1 MNETPQSFESWAI
14 VEVMGHKKYAGLV
27 TEQVIGGQS
36 FVRVDVP
43 AIHDD
48 NPDERRE
55 KFCKLFGSGSI
66 YCITPVSEDVA
77 RAMVLQLA
85 ERPIPIFELR
95 NLQNRQVP
103 ATLGFYD
110 DAGDDHD
117 FDPPDFG

>member
-43 AIHDD
+43 EIHDD

-55 KFCKLFGSGSI
+55 PFCKLFGAGSI
-66 YCITPVSEDVA
+66 YCITPVSEEVA
-77 RAMVLQLA
+77 RRMVLQLA

-95 NLQNRQVP
+95 NLQNRQVQP
-103 ATLGFYD
+103 ALGFYD
-110 DAGDDHD
+110 EDDD
-117 FDPPDFG
+117 EDEDNGIAF